1 MLVKVPLNAIV
12 ILVKIM
18 TTYNEIELMEMARD
32 YEAMERVALQDA
44 EELRQLREGER
55 IIVPHN
61 LEHARTMFKLASF
74 YLSQH
79 DKKFALTME
88 ML

>member
-1 MLVKVPLNAIV
+1 MK
-12 ILVKIM
+12 
-18 TTYNEIELMEMARD
+18 YNELELMEMAQD

-55 IIVPHN
+55 IVVPVDV
-61 LEHARTMFKLASF
+61 EHARTMFKLASF

-79 DKKFALTME
+79 DPKFDLE
-88 ML
+88 LV